1 MMNTET
7 RAALV
12 REAAK
17 LTPADVRDSAEILDN
32 ITSVTIDSVTDF
44 YAEAIFEVALDDG
57 LIDRDEATYDFI
69 SAVVFARLVWL
80 SDTNLVTFD

>member
-1 MMNTET
+1 MMNNET

-17 LTPADVRDSAEILDN
+17 LTAGDVLDFAKILDGPF
-32 ITSVTIDSVTDF
+32 TIDSVTYF
-44 YAEAIFEVALDDG
+44 FAEAIFEVALDEG
-57 LIDRDEATYDFI
+57 LIDLDEATYDFI
-69 SAVVFARLVWL
+69 SAIVFARLVWL